1 MVIESTYGDRLHEDY
16 SQADLKLERAIE
28 NIVKKKGTLMIPAF
42 SLERTQR
49 ILYQINDLVEN
60 GRIPKIKIFLDSPL
74 SIKATEVYK
83 NYSGLYNVEAKNS
96 ILKGDDLFDF
106 PGLTLTMETEE
117 SKRIHEVAPPKIIIA
132 GSGMCNGG
140 RIIHHLKN
148 YLPDKIIRFF
158 L

>member
-1 MVIESTYGDRLHEDY
+1 
-16 SQADLKLERAIE
+16 
-28 NIVKKKGTLMIPAF
+28 MIPAF

-74 SIKATEVYK
+74 SIKATGIYK
-83 NYSGLYNVEAKNS
+83 NYANLYNAEAKNS

-106 PGLTLTMETEE
+106 PGLALTMEAEE
-117 SKRIHEVAPPKIIIA
+117 SKKIHEVAPPKIIIA

-140 RIIHHLKN
+140 RIVHHLKN
-148 YLPDKIIRFF
+148 YLPSKNNTLLFVSYLAVGSLSRLLRDGERVVTIMGEKFQWRPK
-158 L
+158 